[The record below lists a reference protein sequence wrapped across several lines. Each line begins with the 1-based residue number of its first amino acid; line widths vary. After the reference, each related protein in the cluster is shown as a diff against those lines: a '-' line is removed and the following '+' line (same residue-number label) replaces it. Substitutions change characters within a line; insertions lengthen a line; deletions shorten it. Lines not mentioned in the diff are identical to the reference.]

1 MSRPSLL
8 KWQLAALA
16 LLLVAACVPPGL
28 APSDVVSEL
37 APAGRLRAAIA
48 RNDPVSGAVA
58 SELAKRLQV
67 PLERTTFDAPFDL
80 AFMLPEAARARQ
92 LDFTEP
98 YLILD
103 GRPRVMAIPRGRP
116 EAGDYLRDFADELK
130 ASGFVAAAIDRNGA
144 KARASAP

>member
-1 MSRPSLL
+1 MSAIAPHRHLPVL
-8 KWQLAALA
+8 LA
-16 LLLVAACVPPGL
+16 LLLLAACVPPGL
-28 APSDVVSEL
+28 APSDAVSEL
-37 APAGRLRAAIA
+37 APTGRLRAAIA
-48 RNDPVSGAVA
+48 RNDPVSGAIA

-67 PLERTTFDAPFDL
+67 PLETTTFDAPFDV
-80 AFMLPEAARARQ
+80 AFMLAEAARARQ

-98 YLILD
+98 YMILD

-130 ASGFVAAAIDRNGA
+130 ASGFVAAAIERNGA